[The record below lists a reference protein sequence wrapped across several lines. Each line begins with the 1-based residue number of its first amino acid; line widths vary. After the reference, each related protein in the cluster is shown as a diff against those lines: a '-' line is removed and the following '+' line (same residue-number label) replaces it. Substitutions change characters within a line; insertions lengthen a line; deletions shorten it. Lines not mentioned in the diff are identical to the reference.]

1 MISPKDILSAI
12 EKHTNVLLY
21 GPPGTGKSYLMK
33 EVQNLFLAKYSGAS
47 GMSCGVDTTAER
59 KAFSE
64 IMPVGRGCS
73 RWVTFHQGYAYEDFV
88 IGLRPQASGAVQ
100 GGIGLE
106 VRAGVLLELAAESLD
121 GAGLLLIDEINR
133 GNASRI
139 FGEFITL
146 MEPDKRLRGDGSE
159 AATTV
164 AVTLPYL
171 AESQTV
177 RLESGVEIPREFR
190 MPKHVY
196 TLASMNSV
204 DKSIAPIDSAI
215 RRRFYV
221 IHLHPQKE
229 DLVNAAGA
237 SGSHRVA
244 EVAVN
249 MLDELN
255 RGVGLHLGPE
265 YMLGQF
271 YLPSSPCL
279 GEMDEDAARNALVE
293 CWRFKILPQ
302 LLELFHDRP
311 AVCKK
316 ILAVDSLEKKGSK
329 CGVRL
334 TMPSSEEEDEGAA
347 EFIVNAQADASDSQI
362 YEYLSSLASRAAIR
376 AMPALKSDGDATAA
390 TN

>member
-1 MISPKDILSAI
+1 MISAEDVLSAM

-33 EVQNLFLAKYSGAS
+33 QVQNLFLAKYSGAA
-47 GMSCGVDTTAER
+47 GASCAVDTTAER
-59 KAFSE
+59 RAFAE
-64 IMPVGRGCS
+64 MPVGRGCS

-88 IGLRPQASGAVQ
+88 IGLRPQASAAVS
-100 GGIGLE
+100 GGVGLE
-106 VRAGVLLELAAESLD
+106 VRAGVLLELAAQSVD

-146 MEPDKRLRGDGSE
+146 MEPDKRLREDGSE

-171 AESQTV
+171 AESQTL
-177 RLESGVEIPREFR
+177 RLESGIEIPREFR
-190 MPKHVY
+190 MPRRLY

-221 IHLHPQKE
+221 VHLHPNKQ
-229 DLVNAAGA
+229 DLVSAAGA
-237 SGSHRVA
+237 AGSHHVPQL
-244 EVAVN
+244 AVD
-249 MLDELN
+249 LFDELN
-255 RGVGLHLGPE
+255 RGIGLHLGPE

-271 YLPSSPCL
+271 YLPSRPCL
-279 GEMDEDAARNALVE
+279 GEMDEVTAQKALVE
-293 CWRFKILPQ
+293 CWRFKVLPQ

-311 AVCKK
+311 AVCRKV
-316 ILAVDSLEKKGSK
+316 LALEHLEARGSRS
-329 CGVRL
+329 GVQL
-334 TMPSSEEEDEGAA
+334 TKPSSDEEYEGAA
-347 EFIVNAQADASDSQI
+347 EFVVNAQAHASDKDI
-362 YEYLSSLASRAAIR
+362 YEYLTRLASRAASR
-376 AMPALKSDGDATAA
+376 AMRESKSDDDAGTPAS
-390 TN
+390 

>member
-1 MISPKDILSAI
+1 MTTALSVLDAI

-21 GPPGTGKSYLMK
+21 GPPGTGKSHLMK
-33 EVQNLFLAKYSGAS
+33 QVQNLFLEKYSGGQS
-47 GMSCGVDTTAER
+47 KSYSIETTAER
-59 KAFSE
+59 RA
-64 IMPVGRGCS
+64 IAVMPGGRGAT

-88 IGLRPQASGAVQ
+88 IGLRPQAGAAAQ

-106 VRAGVLLELAAESLD
+106 VRAGVLLELAVESRD

-171 AESQTV
+171 SESQPL
-177 RLESGVEIPREFR
+177 RLDSGVEIPREFR
-190 MPKHVY
+190 MPRHVY

-204 DKSIAPIDSAI
+204 DKSVAPIDSAI

-237 SGSHRVA
+237 AGGHHVA
-244 EVAVN
+244 QLAVDL
-249 MLDELN
+249 LDELN

-279 GEMDEDAARNALVE
+279 GEMDEVNAKSALVE

-302 LLELFHDRP
+302 LLDLFHDRP
-311 AVCKK
+311 VVCKK
-316 ILAVDSLEKKGSK
+316 ILVMESLETKGSK
-329 CGVRL
+329 SGVRL
-334 TMPSSEEEDEGAA
+334 TKPSSEEEDEGAA

-362 YEYLSSLASRAAIR
+362 YEYLTKLAKRAASRALR
-376 AMPALKSDGDATAA
+376 VLQSDADATAA
-390 TN
+390 PN

>member
-1 MISPKDILSAI
+1 MISAKDVLSAI

-47 GMSCGVDTTAER
+47 GVSCGVDTTAER
-59 KAFSE
+59 QAFSE
-64 IMPVGRGCS
+64 MPVGRGCS

-88 IGLRPQASGAVQ
+88 IGLRPQASDAVQ

-146 MEPDKRLRGDGSE
+146 MEPDKRLRDDGSE

-171 AESQTV
+171 AESQKL

-190 MPKHVY
+190 MPRHVY

-221 IHLHPQKE
+221 IHLHPQRQ

-237 SGSHRVA
+237 VGGHHVA
-244 EVAVN
+244 QLAVD

-279 GEMDEDAARNALVE
+279 GEMDEIGAKNALVE

-316 ILAVDSLEKKGSK
+316 ILATESLETKGSK
-329 CGVRL
+329 SGVRL
-334 TMPSSEEEDEGAA
+334 TKPSSEEEDEGAA

-362 YEYLSSLASRAAIR
+362 YEYLTKLASRAAGR
-376 AMPALKSDGDATAA
+376 ALRGLESDGDVTTA

>member
-1 MISPKDILSAI
+1 MTTALSVLDAI

-21 GPPGTGKSYLMK
+21 GPPGTGKSHLMK
-33 EVQNLFLAKYSGAS
+33 QVQNLFLEKYSGGQS
-47 GMSCGVDTTAER
+47 KSYSIETTAER
-59 KAFSE
+59 RA
-64 IMPVGRGCS
+64 IAVMPGGRGAT

-88 IGLRPQASGAVQ
+88 IGLRPQAGAAAQ

-106 VRAGVLLELAAESLD
+106 VRAGVLLELAVESRD

-171 AESQTV
+171 SESQPL
-177 RLESGVEIPREFR
+177 RLDSGVEIPREFR
-190 MPKHVY
+190 MPRHVY

-204 DKSIAPIDSAI
+204 DKSVAPIDSAI

-237 SGSHRVA
+237 AGGHHVA
-244 EVAVN
+244 QLAVDL
-249 MLDELN
+249 LDELN

-279 GEMDEDAARNALVE
+279 GEMDEVNAKSALVE

-302 LLELFHDRP
+302 LLDLFHDRP
-311 AVCKK
+311 LVME
-316 ILAVDSLEKKGSK
+316 SLETKGSK
-329 CGVRL
+329 SGVRL
-334 TMPSSEEEDEGAA
+334 TKPSSEEEDEGAA

-362 YEYLSSLASRAAIR
+362 YEYLTKLAKRAASRALR
-376 AMPALKSDGDATAA
+376 VLQSDADATAA
-390 TN
+390 PN